1 MNKGHNKSSKFNTTC
16 TCNAELDIIY
26 EQSLQDDLTKTEAF
40 KKDIAYVINKHSM
53 ECHSNTP
60 DYVLADFL
68 YRALIAFHKGTNN
81 RTEFYNVE
89 FPLGEEFD
97 ILENPNNE

>member
-1 MNKGHNKSSKFNTTC
+1 MNRGHNRSFRFNITTTC
-16 TCNAELDIIY
+16 NSELDINY
-26 EQSLQDDLTKTEAF
+26 EQNKQDNLTKLEAF

-53 ECHSNTP
+53 ECDSNTP

-68 YRALIAFHKGTNN
+68 YRCLSAFHKGTNN

-89 FPLGEEFD
+89 FPIDPDQLTD
-97 ILENPNNE
+97 IEHD